1 MPEVFN
7 GSWNRFFDNLG
18 DQGNAFNKAISASN
32 RYYAFLSKVDGD
44 KFTDIYDVF
53 FELMPKEWAD
63 NAFFAGYIDIRAQAP
78 TPPAS
83 CYHLT
88 AVSGTEIAAM
98 LGLQKA
104 EDMMEGSWYEVE
116 LEKSS
121 SETDRLVG
129 YFYDPALDTDPN
141 APKPPQ

>member
-7 GSWNRFFDNLG
+7 GSWNGLFSNLG
-18 DQGNAFNKAISASN
+18 GQGNAFNNLISPSN

-44 KFTDIYDVF
+44 KYTDVYDVF

-63 NAFFAGYIDIRAQAP
+63 NAFFAGQIDIRAQAP

-83 CYHLT
+83 CYHIPR
-88 AVSGTEIAAM
+88 VSGTEMARI

-104 EDMMEGSWYEVE
+104 EDMMEGSWYEIMI
-116 LEKSS
+116 EKSIS
-121 SETDRLVG
+121 DDDIAVG
-129 YFYDPALDTDPN
+129 YLYDPALDFDPN
-141 APKPPQ
+141 APRPPQ